1 MKKEKLLSLLL
12 LSSIVACSNGPVKIE
27 EQSSPDAEK
36 AAQSIFEKSSEKS
49 ERSTASKAVHQI
61 EVLEIL
67 ESDRY
72 SYLRVTEGEDE
83 YWIATIQGSYELG
96 ESYLYSDGLYKTDYF
111 STEFNRSFDRIYL
124 VSDLRAKN
132 APKQGSS
139 SIDKLVG
146 IEQSK
151 PVSEADYEREGSIK
165 IKDLIANSEKYANKE
180 IQITAKVVK
189 VNPAIMDRNWLHL
202 KDGTFDDFDLVATSQ
217 EGVPA
222 GHIVTLKGTLVLD
235 RDFGAGYR
243 YDLII
248 ENATLVP

>member
-12 LSSIVACSNGPVKIE
+12 VSGMMACSSGPVKIE
-27 EQSSPDAEK
+27 EQGSPEAEQ
-36 AAQSIFEKSSEKS
+36 AAQSIFEKPGTNAKSSN
-49 ERSTASKAVHQI
+49 KAEHQVK
-61 EVLEIL
+61 VLEIL

-72 SYLRVTEGEDE
+72 SYLRVSEAEDE
-83 YWIATIQGSYELG
+83 YWIATIKGSFAEG
-96 ESYLYSDGLYKTDYF
+96 ENYIYGDGLYKTDYF

-132 APKQGSS
+132 APKAGAS
-139 SIDKLVG
+139 SIDKLVV
-146 IEQSK
+146 IQQSS
-151 PVSEADYEREGSIK
+151 PVSEADYNREGSIK
-165 IKDLIANSEKYANKE
+165 IKDLLANSDKYANKE
-180 IQITAKVVK
+180 VQITAKVVK

-202 KDGTFDDFDLVATSQ
+202 KDGSFDDFDLVATSL

-222 GHIVTLKGTLVLD
+222 GHIVTIKGTLVLD
-235 RDFGAGYR
+235 RDFGAGYH